1 MLKGSIMIGL
11 NRTLNGLM
19 LFFVLQVIFF
29 SFYFFENR
37 EIKIPREIKEESSL
51 HALKIWGKV
60 APQLHNINYTPPEK
74 ESKSPFSVVSPQ
86 KGEDILAPH
95 KQKVQPVLYTNSIPL
110 STLSIEEKKKTFI
123 NIMLPSILLAK
134 YKVKLERNKLLKL
147 SDKKKLTEEDRTWLK
162 EKRSQYKAKD
172 YVALYKAMELH
183 PTSLIIAQAIVES
196 GWGTSKFFQKANNV
210 FGVWSFSDKDN
221 RIVAGK
227 KRGDKHV
234 YLKKYET
241 LVESIHDYFL
251 TVSRNVNYEK
261 FREKRLI
268 TQDPFVLVNY
278 LDKYSEL
285 GEEYIKNIKNIIK
298 INKLLVY
305 DDYQLAL

>member
-1 MLKGSIMIGL
+1 MIGL

-37 EIKIPREIKEESSL
+37 DKERSMEIKEEPST
-51 HALKIWGKV
+51 HALKSQDTL
-60 APQLHNINYTPPEK
+60 APQLHNVSYTPPK
-74 ESKSPFSVVSPQ
+74 HSSKSPFSVVSPK
-86 KGEDILAPH
+86 KGEDILSPH
-95 KQKVQPVLYTNSIPL
+95 AQRVEPVLYTNSIPL
-110 STLSIEEKKKTFI
+110 ASLSIQEKKKTFI
-123 NIMLPSILLAK
+123 NMMLPSILLAK
-134 YKVKLERNKLLKL
+134 YKVKLERSKLLKL
-147 SDKKKLTEEDRTWLK
+147 SAKEQLTKDERLWLK
-162 EKRSQYKAKD
+162 EKRKQYQAKD
-172 YVALYKAMELH
+172 YVALYQAMEVH

-196 GWGTSKFFQKANNV
+196 GWGTSKFFQQANNV
-210 FGVWSFSDKDN
+210 FGVWSFSDEDN

-251 TVSRNVNYEK
+251 TVSRNVNYK
-261 FREKRLI
+261 QFREKRLL

-285 GEEYIKNIKNIIK
+285 GETYIKNIKNIIK
-298 INKLLVY
+298 MNKLSVY